1 MLLIYNCAKFC
12 KKIIEEGVCEHGREI
27 EEGDVTAEMKTKVDI
42 ETSEFDVCLQ
52 KVKQEYPKSNGALLD
67 TDTDAWKPECYALND
82 AIQIENNPFVTSYGC
97 IFKGTM
103 IWKYVT
109 KRYITC

>member
-1 MLLIYNCAKFC
+1 
-12 KKIIEEGVCEHGREI
+12 
-27 EEGDVTAEMKTKVDI
+27 MKTKVDI

-103 IWKYVT
+103 IQNTTPSANSYKYPSLLGFNGFH
-109 KRYITC
+109 

>member
-1 MLLIYNCAKFC
+1 MNCAKFG
-12 KKIIEEGVCEHGREI
+12 KIEEGVCEHGRGI
-27 EEGDVTAEMKTKVDI
+27 EEGDVTAELKTKVDI

-97 IFKGTM
+97 IFKGKM